1 MLRGSSLSRE
11 FSSSNLSHHLE
22 DPDSDVLYYIVLRAV
37 DQYVSQY
44 NCQPGECTLDDED
57 DDTQDHDHEDD
68 THDYD
73 DDTNDT
79 HDHNDISP
87 GLTEADIELDI
98 GRLKTIITGVLTQTG
113 VGASVQ
119 GLDEHIH
126 EVRSLVTTTSSLS
139 S

>member
-1 MLRGSSLSRE
+1 M
-11 FSSSNLSHHLE
+11 
-22 DPDSDVLYYIVLRAV
+22 
-37 DQYVSQY
+37 
-44 NCQPGECTLDDED
+44 
-57 DDTQDHDHEDD
+57 
-68 THDYD
+68 
-73 DDTNDT
+73 DTNDT
-79 HDHNDISP
+79 HDHDDDTHDHDDVNNDTHDHDDISP

>member
-22 DPDSDVLYYIVLRAV
+22 DPESDVLYYIVLRAV

-44 NCQPGECTLDDED
+44 NCQPGECT
-57 DDTQDHDHEDD
+57 HN
-68 THDYD
+68 
-73 DDTNDT
+73 DDTNDI
-79 HDHNDISP
+79 HDHDDDSHDHDDDTLDYNYISP